1 MHGAGRFD
9 RLVSEEVGE
18 RKLFSP
24 AAIRALALSE
34 KESRN
39 RENLAPLFTLETDCM
54 MCSFNFL
61 WCFAF

>member
-34 KESRN
+34 KE
-39 RENLAPLFTLETDCM
+39 
-54 MCSFNFL
+54 
-61 WCFAF
+61 